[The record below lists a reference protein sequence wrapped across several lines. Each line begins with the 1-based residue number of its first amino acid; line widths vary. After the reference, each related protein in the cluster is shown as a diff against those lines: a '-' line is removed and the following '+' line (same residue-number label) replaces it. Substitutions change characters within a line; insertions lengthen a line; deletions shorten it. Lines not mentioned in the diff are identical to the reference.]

1 MANFCTKCGS
11 ALVEGNNFCTSCG
24 ASVGGSSASAAPAAA
39 GAPPAAAASPKSGGA
54 LKVILIVVGVFIGLG
69 ILGGMAVTFGLW
81 RLSRSVNVNRSGQ
94 VSINTPGGKISVG
107 PGAEVSEAELG
118 VPLYPGA
125 KREEGSFQLSTAE
138 GTMATYVF
146 KTSDTPAQVMAFY
159 RGKLNPKTNFLETPD
174 GGMITSDNSATVG
187 FLITIGRD
195 NTDGRTSIS
204 VVRGTSK
211 KAQ

>member
-39 GAPPAAAASPKSGGA
+39 GAAPAAAASPKSGGA

-94 VSINTPGGKISVG
+94 VSINTPGG
-107 PGAEVSEAELG
+107 
-118 VPLYPGA
+118 

-187 FLITIGRD
+187 FLITVGRD
-195 NTDGRTSIS
+195 NADGRTSIS

>member
-11 ALVEGNNFCTSCG
+11 ALVEGNNFCTPCG
-24 ASVGGSSASAAPAAA
+24 APVRGSSASAALS
-39 GAPPAAAASPKSGGA
+39 AASPKSEGA
-54 LKVILIVVGVFIGLG
+54 LKVFLMVVGVFIGLG
-69 ILGGMAVTFGLW
+69 ILRGMAVTFVLW

-146 KTSDTPAQVMAFY
+146 KTGDSPAQVMAFY
-159 RGKLNPKTNFLETPD
+159 RGKLDPKTSFLETTD
-174 GGMITSDNSATVG
+174 GGMITSDNRATVG
-187 FLITIGRD
+187 FLITVGRD
-195 NTDGRTSIS
+195 NADGRTSIS